1 MNGNKISE
9 LIEFAKQFY
18 NTLDD
23 AHGVNHGSRVAKLAM
38 LIQSQEGGDPFIVE
52 AGAWLHQFHDNLD
65 MLQNGLNNLNL
76 PNDIKDNLFHIV
88 EVCRPKKIQNAQTIE
103 AKIVYDADGLECV
116 GPHGNIRELL
126 CNVRDRNIP
135 LDKSIDNT
143 IEVENLFI
151 STLQTKTGK
160 NVAKKLSELTNE
172 FWLLYGV
179 QEKLESSLLS

>member
-1 MNGNKISE
+1 MNNKNILE

-18 NTLDD
+18 NTLDE
-23 AHGVNHGSRVAKLAM
+23 AHGVNHGARVAKLAM
-38 LIQSQEGGDPFIVE
+38 LIQSQEGGDPFFVE

-65 MLQNGLNNLNL
+65 MLQKGLDDLRL
-76 PNDIKDNLFHIV
+76 PNNVKDNLFHIV
-88 EVCRPKKIQNAQTIE
+88 EVCRPKKIQNAKSIE

-135 LDKSIDNT
+135 LKQSINNT

-160 NVAKKLSELTNE
+160 NIATKLSKLTNE
-172 FWLLYGV
+172 FWNMYGI
-179 QEKLESSLLS
+179 QEKLESSLL